1 MEEGRK
7 IPVQVVGPIVGE
19 NEVMSFVALPHDGV
33 CHRLSKVCIFPPGQ
47 DLDPEELARSLN
59 LAINLVPRENLPT
72 SLPRR
77 SSEGSTRSSRNESNC

>member
-19 NEVMSFVALPHDGV
+19 NEVMSFFPLPHHGV
-33 CHRLSKVCIFPPGQ
+33 CHCLSKVCIPPGQ

-59 LAINLVPRENLPT
+59 LAINLVPREALPT

>member
-19 NEVMSFVALPHDGV
+19 NEVMFFVPCPSHGV
-33 CHRLSKVCIFPPGQ
+33 CHRLSKVCIPPGQ

-59 LAINLVPRENLPT
+59 LAINLVPREALPT